1 MDKMKEVNGSCGKM
15 REIIPLKEDNCLPDV
30 QESHCSHEVR
40 STYTKIAVVA
50 PLCLIDIV
58 MFGAFSVLAPFFPK
72 EVRHVGY
79 LQHIPLWIDI
89 YYFSFVS
96 GVELTMFK

>member
-15 REIIPLKEDNCLPDV
+15 REIIPLKKENCSPDV
-30 QESHCSHEVR
+30 QESHSSHEVR

-89 YYFSFVS
+89 YLFF
-96 GVELTMFK
+96 FCFR